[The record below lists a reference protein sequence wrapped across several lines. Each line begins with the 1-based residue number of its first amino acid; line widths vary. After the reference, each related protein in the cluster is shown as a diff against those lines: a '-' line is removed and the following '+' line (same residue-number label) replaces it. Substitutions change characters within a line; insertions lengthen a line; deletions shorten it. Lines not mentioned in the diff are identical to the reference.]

1 MLKVQ
6 ANQRV
11 GKFSRMSNLEKP
23 QQKNLVLMRAQS
35 KIGFLDWVKEARD
48 FSVIDE
54 IVSGKMSQKTLQ
66 EHFTEFEKWRDGK
79 IIQVSDFRQQ
89 KVIVS
94 QKAEIAKLKK
104 QVAEQKQNVSNLKKQ
119 NESLQKIQSQR
130 YTDEEVQALVNESKV
145 ENQHL
150 KSQLSGLIVKLNDL
164 FSDIEEYKVTIAN
177 LNRKIQNQ
185 REQLAES
192 QKYIVRAKGEIKFLE
207 DKISE
212 KKSSIV
218 DLQQRIEQTEA
229 GLRKLEILKST
240 SIFDALMAFTEQS
253 DQIKELR
260 QENSMLEQRNSS
272 LRDKIVRSE
281 KNTPRP
287 QVNPTRPRPVI
298 KGSEEKYSAEN
309 DFLLKMQQ
317 EYTEAELEILKDQ
330 KVIVYCGAPGTIER
344 NLKTLKVDVEIVIV
358 SGGKLKTVRSKARS
372 NRSFVFYD
380 SLHSHAINNIL
391 ASKNI
396 TAYKIRDGDSATN
409 IVAKMI
415 GILKKEYTK

>member
-192 QKYIVRAKGEIKFLE
+192 QKYTVRAKGEIKFLE

-212 KKSSIV
+212 KKSS
-218 DLQQRIEQTEA
+218 T
-229 GLRKLEILKST
+229 KKS
-240 SIFDALMAFTEQS
+240 
-253 DQIKELR
+253 
-260 QENSMLEQRNSS
+260 
-272 LRDKIVRSE
+272 
-281 KNTPRP
+281 
-287 QVNPTRPRPVI
+287 
-298 KGSEEKYSAEN
+298 
-309 DFLLKMQQ
+309 
-317 EYTEAELEILKDQ
+317 
-330 KVIVYCGAPGTIER
+330 
-344 NLKTLKVDVEIVIV
+344 
-358 SGGKLKTVRSKARS
+358 
-372 NRSFVFYD
+372 
-380 SLHSHAINNIL
+380 
-391 ASKNI
+391 
-396 TAYKIRDGDSATN
+396 
-409 IVAKMI
+409 
-415 GILKKEYTK
+415 